1 MTVQQVFTWLR
12 MTCDRR
18 ARAAWLS
25 LGDKSLLNYITGK
38 NLSVRQ
44 RLMTLGAA
52 AVVGIGSMLAV
63 GWYQNAQL
71 NLSLE
76 RAIAVKDEVEKVN
89 EMRLANANL
98 VLAAM
103 DTIIDRGEGSI
114 QPERVEIINAATAI
128 LTDGSATLKSI
139 AAEAGAAN
147 EVATYDQDLQTVV
160 QAIKVDLK
168 RMVEEGAPE
177 EDYAAVDDAIDG
189 AGERVGATLNNV
201 SALGGNIVA
210 ERVGEATQRSAEA
223 LQVQLILGS
232 MAFLTV
238 LALQFIHG
246 NSIANGIRAVARSM
260 QRIVDGDY
268 HATIEGTERGDEIG
282 RMAKSADVFRL
293 AAIEK
298 QNLEES
304 TRSQRL
310 QDEAERERRM
320 SSAEADT
327 RALKLAVDALGEGL
341 KHLSG
346 GDLSAEITITF
357 PPGLERLRHDFNE
370 VATNLK
376 KVMQEIASNSSSI
389 HANSQQM
396 RSAAEDLARR
406 TEQQAASLEETS
418 AALSEITQTVKS
430 STERAEEASH
440 MVDKAKD
447 YTEKSGAVV
456 SDAMAAMNRIEDATD
471 EIGKIINVIDEIAF
485 QTNLLALNAGV
496 EAARAGDAGKGF
508 AVVAQE
514 VRALAGR
521 AAEAAR
527 NIKTL
532 VTRSSEEVRSGVDL
546 VTATGEALHR
556 IGEDVL
562 RINEHV
568 KAIVTSAREQSV
580 GLSEINSAVGQM
592 DQVTQQNAAMVE
604 QTNAASHTLASDAEN
619 LSRLVGQFK
628 MNLGETAHAHVPEPA
643 AAAPARPSPARALI
657 QKVAGTFNRTASASA
672 SGAAAKEHWEE
683 F

>member
-1 MTVQQVFTWLR
+1 MF
-12 MTCDRR
+12 
-18 ARAAWLS
+18 
-25 LGDKSLLNYITGK
+25 NFITGR

-63 GWYQNAQL
+63 GWYQNA
-71 NLSLE
+71 
-76 RAIAVKDEVEKVN
+76 RIATAIEDSITIKEEVERIN
-89 EMRLANANL
+89 EMRLANANM

-103 DTIIDRGEGSI
+103 DTIIDRGEGKI
-114 QPERVEIINAATAI
+114 QPDRLDIINAAATL
-128 LTDGSATLKSI
+128 LTDGIPVLNALATDAGVPGEVSSYPEDLKI
-139 AAEAGAAN
+139 
-147 EVATYDQDLQTVV
+147 VV
-160 QAIKVDLK
+160 QAIQVDLK
-168 RMVEEGAPE
+168 RMVETGAPE
-177 EDYAAVDDAIDG
+177 TEYAAIDDAIDG
-189 AGERVGATLNNV
+189 SGERLGDVLNNL
-201 SALGGNIVA
+201 SALGGNLA
-210 ERVGEATQRSAEA
+210 EDYVKEATDRSNQA
-223 LQVQLILGS
+223 LTFQLGLGS
-232 MAFLTV
+232 LAFITV
-238 LALQFIHG
+238 ILLQFVHG
-246 NSIANGIRAVARSM
+246 NSIANGIRLVRNSM
-260 QRIVDGDY
+260 QRIIDGDY
-268 HATIEGTERGDEIG
+268 DTAVDATERHDEIG
-282 RMAKSADVFRL
+282 GMARSADIFRK
-293 AAIEK
+293 AAIDK
-298 QNLEES
+298 RDLEES
-304 TRSQRL
+304 TRTQRQ
-310 QDEAERERRM
+310 QDEADRESRTASM
-320 SSAEADT
+320 EADT
-327 RALKLAVDALGEGL
+327 RALKGAVDALGEGL
-341 KHLSG
+341 RRLSE
-346 GDLSAEITITF
+346 GDLRAVISAPF
-357 PPGLERLRHDFNE
+357 PPDLERLRTDFNE

-376 KVMQEIASNSSSI
+376 KVMTEISSNSSSI

-396 RSAAEDLARR
+396 RSAADDLARR

-418 AALSEITQTVKS
+418 AALSEITETVKTA
-430 STERAEEASH
+430 TERAEEASH
-440 MVDKAKD
+440 MVDNAKD
-447 YTEKSGAVV
+447 YAEKSGAVV
-456 SDAMAAMNRIEDATD
+456 NDAMAAMERIEGATG

-527 NIKTL
+527 DIKTL
-532 VTRSSEEVRSGVDL
+532 VGRSSDEVRSGVEL

-628 MNLGETAHAHVPEPA
+628 VHLNDTAHDRRQEPA
-643 AAAPARPSPARALI
+643 QAASPQKPSPARALMNR
-657 QKVAGTFNRTASASA
+657 VAGSFNRTASATA
-672 SGAAAKEHWEE
+672 PAAAAQEHWEE